1 MPETVALRGH
11 DSLERGHKTMT
22 FRGRLLASTTVLG
35 LAAMLPGQAHAGL
48 LGAGRTVQAFHYLIT
63 HHPQPTP
70 DAE

>member
-1 MPETVALRGH
+1 
-11 DSLERGHKTMT
+11 MT